1 MDLVLLYSR
10 DFKLFLKKGKRKK
23 GERNNC
29 LVFFFLYLKKIL
41 VRFDKVI

>member
-10 DFKLFLKKGKRKK
+10 DFKLFFKKGKRKK

-29 LVFFFLYLKKIL
+29 LVFFFLYIKEKFL
-41 VRFDKVI
+41 